1 MYKSS
6 ERENSFIPRGQMTY
20 TYTVSSIITLLTC
33 LYIAG
38 CATTPQISYQQDV
51 HPIFVDKC
59 IACHTPPKGEG
70 YRRSGL
76 DLKSYET
83 LMEGSIYGPAIVPGN
98 SRKSHVNMLV
108 EGRAGNLSSEM
119 KIRHTPITD
128 HEINTLHL
136 WVEQGARNN

>member
-1 MYKSS
+1 MIHYYAVRS
-6 ERENSFIPRGQMTY
+6 
-20 TYTVSSIITLLTC
+20 VIIFLTC
-33 LYIAG
+33 LYIVG
-38 CATTPQISYQQDV
+38 CVATPQISYQRDV

-59 IACHTPPKGEG
+59 IACHTPPNGEG
-70 YRRSGL
+70 YRKTGL
-76 DLKSYET
+76 DMESYET

-98 SRKSHVNMLV
+98 SRKSPVNMLV
-108 EGRAGNLSSEM
+108 EGRAGKLSGEM